1 MRKNQSSDLGNSTL
15 WHSWK
20 WSTVLSILIVSSTAL
35 RAEEPGELFSYQPE
49 SLQGKLEL
57 KFRYCPTGT
66 IRPVKPQSTAS
77 ANKLS
82 EPVNLRYF
90 YIGQTEVTLAEFR
103 LMLGE
108 ERINAIYQKNQI
120 LQKNIPGLQS
130 MFKDGQQEP
139 AFLVSLEDAV
149 DFCLQLQQT
158 YDEERSRDEQRTI
171 ESLLFRLPSHLEWQY
186 AARAVP
192 TAEEQM
198 QKPHFYNW
206 VQPKDLSKANQ
217 EKCIELWKKLGKSG
231 PFPGDQYSFVMLSEV
246 SDPGDLQNLKDIYLE
261 AFSKALHSKVPRNA
275 SGMINLEQGLP
286 ETGISLPNA
295 WNIYDIHEGVS
306 EWAVWAN
313 TQSSQRSLWQ
323 RISKKRKSGD
333 SLEGQNNIF
342 LCGGGLTVN
351 YFEPNAINRFTVW
364 GGPTL
369 RAVNDWESQPFDY
382 QKDAQGQPVDHV
394 FEYFPGFRL
403 AMEKVLADDW
413 LVLIRR
419 KFFNQQ
425 KISETAASQISSASI
440 LAKDLAEKDHAV
452 FPTLEFYAALAESKP
467 DNRMEIMDRA
477 IRVAKQ
483 SSATPESNPDSA
495 KNRLAALL
503 NKSKSKKSSEN
514 NSSPKSDELLYFQ
527 TLEMVVKSK

>member
-1 MRKNQSSDLGNSTL
+1 MRKFQFSDIGNSTF

-20 WSTVLSILIVSSTAL
+20 WATVLSILMVLSTAL
-35 RAEEPGELFSYQPE
+35 RAEEPGELFRYQPE

-66 IRPVKPQSTAS
+66 IRPGKPQSTTS
-77 ANKLS
+77 GNNLR

-103 LMLGE
+103 LILGE
-108 ERINAIYQKNQI
+108 ERLNAIYQKNQK
-120 LQKNIPGLQS
+120 LQNNIPALQS
-130 MFKDGQQEP
+130 MIIDGQREP

-149 DFCLQLQQT
+149 DFCLQLQQS

-186 AARAVP
+186 AARAVS
-192 TAEEQM
+192 TAEEQI

-217 EKCIELWKKLGKSG
+217 EKCLELWKKLGKSG

-246 SDPGDLQNLKDIYLE
+246 SDPGDLQNLKDIYKE
-261 AFSKALHSKVPRNA
+261 AFSKAFQSEVKRGSIGIIDLK
-275 SGMINLEQGLP
+275 EGLP
-286 ETGISLPNA
+286 ETGKGGPNA
-295 WNIYDIHEGVS
+295 WNVYDIHEGVS
-306 EWAVWAN
+306 EWTIWAN
-313 TQSSQRSLWQ
+313 SPASRRSLWHS
-323 RISKKRKSGD
+323 ISRKRAHREP
-333 SLEGQNNIF
+333 LNGQNSIF
-342 LCGGGLTVN
+342 LCGGGLSVT
-351 YFEPNAINRFTVW
+351 YFERNSINRFTVW

-369 RAVNDWESQPFDY
+369 REVNDWEPQPFDY
-382 QKDAQGQPVDHV
+382 QKDAKGNEFDYVQDHS
-394 FEYFPGFRL
+394 PGFRL

-419 KFFNQQ
+419 KFFDQQ
-425 KISETAASQISSASI
+425 KISETASSQIASASR
-440 LAKDLAEKDHAV
+440 LAKDLAAKDHAV
-452 FPTLEFYAALAESKP
+452 FPILEFYAALAESKP
-467 DNRMEIMDRA
+467 ENRMEIMDRA

-483 SSATPESNPDSA
+483 GSATPESNPNSA

-503 NKSKSKKSSEN
+503 KKSKSKQSSEN
-514 NSSPKSDELLYFQ
+514 DSSPKSDELLYFQ

>member
-1 MRKNQSSDLGNSTL
+1 MRKIQSSDFGNSTL

-20 WSTVLSILIVSSTAL
+20 WSTVLSILMVSSTAL

-66 IRPVKPQSTAS
+66 IRPGKPQKNAPG
-77 ANKLS
+77 NKLN
-82 EPVNLRYF
+82 EPVDIRYF

-103 LMLGE
+103 MILGE
-108 ERINAIYQKNQI
+108 VRLNAIYQKNQK
-120 LQKNIPGLQS
+120 LETSIPGFAS
-130 MFKDGQQEP
+130 MIKDGQQEP

-149 DFCLQLQQT
+149 DFCLQLQQS

-192 TAEEQM
+192 TAEEQV
-198 QKPHFYNW
+198 QKPHFFNW
-206 VQPKDLSKANQ
+206 VQPKDLSNTNQ
-217 EKCIELWKKLGKSG
+217 EKCIELWKKLGKAS

-261 AFSKALHSKVPRNA
+261 AFSKAFQSEAKRGSL
-275 SGMINLEQGLP
+275 GMIDLKEGMP
-286 ETGISLPNA
+286 ETGKGVPNA
-295 WNIYDIHEGVS
+295 WNVYDTNEGVS
-306 EWAVWAN
+306 EWTIWAN
-313 TQSSQRSLWQ
+313 TPASQSSIWQ
-323 RISKKRKSGD
+323 RISQKREHGEP
-333 SLEGQNNIF
+333 LNGQNSIY
-342 LCGGGLTVN
+342 LSGGGLSVN
-351 YFEPNAINRFTVW
+351 YFKPNSINRFTVW

-369 RAVNDWESQPFDY
+369 SEVNDWEPQPFDY
-382 QKDAQGQPVDHV
+382 QKGPQGNNFDYVQDHS
-394 FEYFPGFRL
+394 PGFRL

-425 KISETAASQISSASI
+425 KISETAADQISSASI

-467 DNRMEIMDRA
+467 ENRMEIMDRA

-483 SSATPESNPDSA
+483 GSATPASNPNSA

-503 NKSKSKKSSEN
+503 NKSKNNKNSEN
-514 NSSPKSDELLYFQ
+514 DSSPKSDELLYFQ
-527 TLEMVVKSK
+527 TLETVVKSK

>member
-1 MRKNQSSDLGNSTL
+1 MRKNQSSDFGNSTF

-20 WSTVLSILIVSSTAL
+20 WATVLCILMVSSTAL

-66 IRPVKPQSTAS
+66 IRPGKPQSTTS
-77 ANKLS
+77 GDNLR

-103 LMLGE
+103 LILGE
-108 ERINAIYQKNQI
+108 ERLNAIYQKNQK
-120 LQKNIPGLQS
+120 LQNNIPALQS
-130 MFKDGQQEP
+130 MIIDGQREP

-149 DFCLQLQQT
+149 DFCLQLQQS

-261 AFSKALHSKVPRNA
+261 AFSKAFQSEVKRGSIGIIDLKE
-275 SGMINLEQGLP
+275 GIP
-286 ETGISLPNA
+286 ETGKGVPNA
-295 WNIYDIHEGVS
+295 WNVYDIHEGVS
-306 EWAVWAN
+306 EWTIWAN
-313 TQSSQRSLWQ
+313 SLASRRSLWQ
-323 RISKKRKSGD
+323 SISRKREHNQP
-333 SLEGQNNIF
+333 LNGQNSIF
-342 LCGGGLTVN
+342 LCGGGLSVT
-351 YFEPNAINRFTVW
+351 YFERNSINRFTVW

-369 RAVNDWESQPFDY
+369 REVNDWEPQPFDY
-382 QKDAQGQPVDHV
+382 QKDAQGNEFDYVQDHS
-394 FEYFPGFRL
+394 PGFRL

-440 LAKDLAEKDHAV
+440 LAKNLAGKDHAV
-452 FPTLEFYAALAESKP
+452 FPILEFYAALAESKP
-467 DNRMEIMDRA
+467 ENRMEIMDRA
-477 IRVAKQ
+477 IRVTKQ
-483 SSATPESNPDSA
+483 SSATPESNPNSA

-503 NKSKSKKSSEN
+503 NKSNSKKSSEN
-514 NSSPKSDELLYFQ
+514 GSSPKSDELLYFQ
-527 TLEMVVKSK
+527 TLERVVRSR